1 MKKTYFVVILF
12 LTGAFLVPAF
22 AAEQVRV
29 TTVFDKRTVN
39 VAEEIKLTIRIAGGQ
54 ANVLRPRIPSV
65 DFLESYYTGRANQF
79 TFINGRSANTTSFSY
94 VLVPKRAGKFML
106 PPIEVEVD
114 NQIFRTDPIEIEVLG
129 ASSGSSPVS
138 SGAPAGPAASQT
150 ALRPPPFAGSSAPG
164 PAGPFTGQVS
174 AGSVQKPMTPT
185 VTPETE
191 KNIFLNIFADKHEAY
206 PNEQILL
213 TYSVYTRVS
222 ARAEQ
227 FEKDPNMGGFWVE
240 EIPIEKEYQPAKVI
254 FDGLQYLKADVKR
267 LAVFPTTTGTFEI
280 DPGVFRATI
289 KKEAQQ
295 SGLFDD
301 FFDESFFGGSFF
313 AQREAKLLTAKPL
326 KLVVRPFPDQGRPA
340 DFSNMA
346 GQFEM
351 MSSVD
356 KKVVKQNEPV
366 ILSLVIE
373 GEGNIEMIERPKIPE
388 LRDVKIYDSDSSTEL
403 AKYRGGVRG
412 KKSFEVTLIPTA
424 AGDFEIPP
432 LTFSYFDPRKGSY
445 QTLRTPA
452 YQIYVTPGP
461 AVPLPETLK
470 NLGAAGDLK
479 KKIERESRDI
489 HFIKEGFSLREKGFR
504 GGGLEKFFLAVNG
517 ALSLS
522 GFFLFIRRR
531 HEDKLDKNV
540 ALKRSRY
547 APQSARKGIALLK
560 KLRASH
566 KPEGIKRFFEE
577 APRVMNSYFAD
588 KFNVSAQ
595 GLMFYDIEKRLLEKE
610 MDAAR
615 VEALRAFYE
624 TCDLVRFTSSGI
636 ADARRDELIKV
647 IQDMIDFLEKK

>member
-1 MKKTYFVVILF
+1 ML
-12 LTGAFLVPAF
+12 GAFLAPAF

-39 VAEEIKLTIRIAGGQ
+39 VTEEIKLTIRIAGGQ

-106 PPIEVEVD
+106 PPIEVEVN

-129 ASSGSSPVS
+129 GSSGSSPVS
-138 SGAPAGPAASQT
+138 SGAQARLAASQT
-150 ALRPPPFAGSSAPG
+150 AFQPPPFAGSSVPG
-164 PAGPFTGQVS
+164 PAGPFTGQVP
-174 AGSVQKPMTPT
+174 AGSVQKPVTPT

-240 EIPIEKEYQPAKVI
+240 EIPIEKEYQPEKVI

-313 AQREAKLLTAKPL
+313 AQREAKLLTTKPL

-424 AGDFEIPP
+424 AGEFEIPS
-432 LTFSYFDPRKGSY
+432 LTFSYFDPRKGNY
-445 QTLRTPA
+445 QTLKTPA
-452 YQIYVTPGP
+452 YQIRIIPGP
-461 AVPLPETLK
+461 AVSLPESLK
-470 NLGAAGDLK
+470 NLESSGGLK

-489 HFIKEGFSLREKGFR
+489 HFIKENFPLREKGAGPAVARFLSIIN
-504 GGGLEKFFLAVNG
+504 GVLSLGGLLF
-517 ALSLS
+517 
-522 GFFLFIRRR
+522 FIRRR
-531 HEDKLDKNV
+531 HEDKLEKNV

-547 APQSARKGIALLK
+547 AAQYARKGIALLK
-560 KLRASH
+560 KLRVSSR
-566 KPEGIKRFFEE
+566 PEDIRKFFEE
-577 APRVMNSYFAD
+577 APRIMNAYFAD

-595 GLMFYDIEKRLLEKE
+595 GFMFYDIEKRLLEKE
-610 MDAAR
+610 MDTAKI
-615 VEALRAFYE
+615 EALRAFYE

-636 ADARRDELIKV
+636 ADARCDELIKV
-647 IQDMIDFLEKK
+647 IQGMIDFWEKK